1 LTSTNPLSASTTLDA
16 TTSTAEFVAYVRSLD
31 VKLWLE
37 GDRLRLNAPK
47 GAITSELR
55 DELARRKPAIADFL
69 QAANL
74 PQPTPLPPLRRIA
87 REGRLALSFPQ
98 QRLWLIDQLSPG
110 NAAYN
115 IVGAL
120 RLIGQLD
127 VRALERS
134 FREIVQ
140 RHEALR
146 TTFAV
151 EDGQPVQRIAPAS
164 SFQLEVTDVRH
175 LSGAEQEREV
185 QQLVRAEALRPFDLA
200 QDEMLRARLILRAD
214 QDAWLLIVMHHIAA
228 DGWSLGVLSHELE
241 VLYPALLNGRS
252 SPLPELPVQYADF
265 AHWQRQWLQAEVL
278 EAQLRY
284 WKQQLRGSLPVIDL
298 LTDRPRPATPS
309 YRGALQSIVLPL
321 DLVGAL
327 NELSR
332 AEGATLFMTL
342 LAAFKMLLRRYTGQD
357 DLLVGTPIANR
368 NQIELEG
375 LIGCFVNTLVM
386 RTRLDGVSGDPT
398 FRELLRR
405 VREVALAAYAHQDAP
420 FEAIV
425 EALQP
430 ERDASHSPL
439 FQVMFILQNAPLKM
453 TEWPGLTLAPIEFDP
468 GTAKFD
474 LTLTLWEKPT
484 GMGVYFEYSTDLF
497 EAETI
502 TRWMSH
508 FQTLLYS
515 VVRDPDQKLS
525 RVSLL
530 AEAERHTLLI
540 EWNQRLTE
548 AAEAVQGRCLAEL
561 FESQVARTPDAVAVV
576 FDDQALT
583 YAELNDRADRLAAYL
598 CTLGVGPD
606 VLVGI
611 CVERSLEMLVGLL
624 GVLKAGG
631 AYVPLDPMFP
641 RDRLAYM
648 IDDAH
653 LPVLITQQHLQAEL
667 VDDLLSASTHQPQV
681 VCLDQPWEPI
691 ASTPRSVEAVTPD
704 NLAYVIYTSGSTG
717 RPKGVQVVQRAV
729 VNFLASMRVEPG
741 LNAADT
747 LLAVTTLSFDI
758 AGLELFLPLVVGA
771 RVVIANSAVVADGPQ
786 LMALME
792 HSNVTVMQATPA
804 TWRLLIQSGWR
815 GDRGLKILC
824 GGEALPRELADQLL
838 ARCGELWNMYGPTE
852 TTIWSTV
859 YQIQPGEGAISIGR
873 PIANTQIYILDAH
886 LQPVPIGVA
895 GELYIGGN
903 GLARGYFKRPEL
915 TAEKFIRD
923 PFAAPASGGGREGA
937 NARLYKTGD
946 LARYHAD
953 GTIEFLGRIDHQVKI
968 RGFRIELGEIE
979 TVLAQHA
986 QVRQAV
992 VVAREDTPGDKRLVA
1007 YLIARLPAP
1016 SVTDLR
1022 SFLKEQLPDYMVPA
1036 AFVML
1041 EAFPLTPNGK
1051 VDRKALPVAEGARPQ
1066 LDANYVAPQ
1075 TEIERSIAAIWQDV
1089 LKTDRVGIHDN
1100 FFDLGGHSLL
1110 IVQVHARLRSITPV
1124 PITIAD
1130 MFRFPTIATLASFL
1144 NRVPDQPVGSDKVH
1158 DRIAKQH
1165 RADQLRHESR
1175 SAL

>member
-1 LTSTNPLSASTTLDA
+1 MTTTNHPSASTTWNA
-16 TTSTAEFVAYVRSLD
+16 TASTAEFVAYVRSLD

-37 GDRLRLNAPK
+37 GDRLRLNALK
-47 GAITSELR
+47 GAITPELR
-55 DELARRKPAIADFL
+55 DELARRKPAIVDFL

-74 PQPTPLPPLRRIA
+74 PQLALLPPLRHIA
-87 REGRLALSFPQ
+87 REGQLALSFPQ
-98 QRLWLIDQLSPG
+98 RRLWLIDQLSPG

-127 VRALERS
+127 VRALEHS

-146 TTFAV
+146 TTFAL
-151 EDGQPVQRIAPAS
+151 EDGQPVQRIAPAG
-164 SFQLEVTDVRH
+164 SFQLEVSDVRH
-175 LSGAEQEREV
+175 LIGAEQECEV
-185 QQLVRAEALRPFDLA
+185 QQLVRAEALRPFNLA
-200 QDEMLRARLILRAD
+200 RDEMLRARLVQRAD

-228 DGWSLGVLSHELE
+228 DGWSLGVLLHELE

-265 AHWQRQWLQAEVL
+265 AHWQRQWLQDEVL

-284 WKQQLRGSLPVIDL
+284 WTQQLSGPLPVIDL
-298 LTDRPRPATPS
+298 PTDRPRPAVPS
-309 YRGALQSIVLPL
+309 YRGALQSIVLPP
-321 DLVGAL
+321 DLVDAL
-327 NELSR
+327 NDLSR

-342 LAAFKMLLRRYTGQD
+342 LAAFKTLLHRYTRQD
-357 DLLVGTPIANR
+357 DMLVGTPIANR
-368 NQIELEG
+368 NQLELEG
-375 LIGCFVNTLVM
+375 LIGCFMNTLVL
-386 RTRLDGVSGDPT
+386 RTDLSGEPT
-398 FRELLRR
+398 FRELIRR
-405 VREVALAAYAHQDAP
+405 VRDVALAAYAHQDAP
-420 FEAIV
+420 FEALV
-425 EALQP
+425 EVLQP

-453 TEWPGLTLAPIEFDP
+453 TEWPGLTLTPIELDH

-474 LTLTLWEKPT
+474 LTLTLWEKPA
-484 GMGVYFEYSTDLF
+484 GLGVYFEYSTDLF

-508 FQTLLYS
+508 FQTLLSS

-525 RVSLL
+525 RAPLL

-548 AAEAVQGRCLAEL
+548 VADRVQGHCLHDL
-561 FESQVARTPDAVAVV
+561 FEAQVARTPNAVAVV
-576 FDDQALT
+576 FNHQSLT
-583 YAELNDRADRLAAYL
+583 YAELNERADQLAAYL
-598 CTLGVGPD
+598 HRLGVGPD

-611 CVERSLEMLVGLL
+611 CVERSLEMLIGLL

-648 IDDAH
+648 IEDSH
-653 LPVLITQQHLQAEL
+653 LPVLITQQRLLAEW
-667 VDDLLSASTHQPQV
+667 VDDLLTASAHRPQV
-681 VCLDQPWEPI
+681 VCLDQPWKPI
-691 ASTPRSVEAVTPD
+691 ASPPGSVEAVTPD

-729 VNFLASMRVEPG
+729 VNFMASMRAEPG
-741 LNAADT
+741 LTADDT

-758 AGLELFLPLVVGA
+758 AGLELFLPLTVGA
-771 RVVIANSAVVADGPQ
+771 RVVIANSAAVADGPQ

-792 HSNVTVMQATPA
+792 RSNVTVMQATPA
-804 TWRLLIQSGWR
+804 TWRLLIQSGWQ
-815 GDRGLKILC
+815 GDSRLRILC

-859 YQIQPGEGAISIGR
+859 YRVQPGEGPISIGR
-873 PIANTQIYILDAH
+873 PIANTQIYILDSH

-895 GELYIGGN
+895 GELYIGGD

-923 PFAAPASGGGREGA
+923 PFSETP
-937 NARLYKTGD
+937 NPRLYKTGD
-946 LARYHAD
+946 LARYHAA

-979 TVLAQHA
+979 AVLAQHA

-1007 YLIARLPAP
+1007 YLIAKGSTP
-1016 SVTDLR
+1016 SVSDLR
-1022 SFLKEQLPDYMVPA
+1022 SFLKDQLPDYMVPA
-1036 AFVML
+1036 AFVMR

-1051 VDRKALPVAEGARPQ
+1051 VDRKALPAPDGARPSIN
-1066 LDANYVAPQ
+1066 ANYAAPQ
-1075 TEIERSIAAIWQDV
+1075 TDSERALAAIWQDV
-1089 LKTDRVGIHDN
+1089 LKVERVGRHDN

-1110 IVQVHARLRSITPV
+1110 IVQVHARLGSITPK

-1130 MFRFPTIATLASFL
+1130 LFRFPTIATLADFIS
-1144 NRVPDQPVGSDKVH
+1144 RAPGQPAGPDKLQ
-1158 DRIAKQH
+1158 DRIAKQR
-1165 RADQLRHESR
+1165 RADQLRYESR
-1175 SAL
+1175 STS